1 VTIGPERKRSDAP
14 AVKRRFAAGA
24 LLPWLLALA
33 VSFAGIFQ
41 HELWTP
47 DEPREAEI
55 GREMFEAGGSAL
67 PTLAGEPFLEKPP
80 LFVWTMAASY
90 AAFGVSAGAARIP
103 AALFSTAA
111 LLAAYALGRHVR
123 GRAAGLCAVVVL
135 ATTSEFWSVGHRSI
149 NDTALAAFVAWTHV
163 VLFAAWERGRRR
175 APIGA
180 AAPLAAGALA
190 GLAFLTKGL
199 IGPLLALAPPF
210 VAFAWIAWRSPAD
223 AHARTRARSL
233 VLRAGAAA
241 VGGVL
246 LFGLP
251 WAAALARRPGGW
263 RNAWDCVVGQVV
275 ARSFGGTAALSGHTN
290 PPWYYL
296 LQLPASIAPWIV
308 VVPALLASKALR
320 RGAAAVRA
328 RALAVLFVA
337 GVVLLSLPSG
347 KRGSY
352 LVPLL
357 PAFAAV
363 AGAWLASIRAA
374 RPLERITARVLIG
387 VVGLAGLLLAA
398 FAAAAQANVL
408 SRWPALAPMGAP
420 ELSATRGLLMV
431 AGAATL
437 ALAARSWRAA
447 RRPDPAV
454 AAPRRRALATAI
466 GAPLLLLLL
475 ASHALVRPLLDP
487 VKGLRAGA
495 LAAAAAV
502 PAGEPLLSFDAD
514 ETTLAV
520 LPFYSGR
527 IVRDVAPERVVE
539 EMERSGARHL
549 LTMEYSLRKLPEA
562 ARARLAVVRT
572 LAFTPTRSI
581 VLLEL
586 AR

>member
-1 VTIGPERKRSDAP
+1 MSEGSQRTSPSAP
-14 AVKRRFAAGA
+14 AAKHRFAAGA

-80 LFVWTMAASY
+80 LFVWTMAALY

-111 LLAAYALGRHVR
+111 LLAAYALGRRAR

-163 VLFAAWERGRRR
+163 VLCAAWERGRRR

-199 IGPLLALAPPF
+199 IGPLLALAPPLVAFLF
-210 VAFAWIAWRSPAD
+210 VARRETPRGGAT
-223 AHARTRARSL
+223 ARVGSL
-233 VLRAGAAA
+233 AVRTGVAAA
-241 VGGVL
+241 VAIAA
-246 LFGLP
+246 FGLP
-251 WAAALARRPGGW
+251 WAAALARHPGGW
-263 RNAWDCVVGQVV
+263 RNAWECVVGQVV
-275 ARSFGGTAALSGHTN
+275 ARSFGGTARISGHTN

-296 LQLPASIAPWIV
+296 LQLPASLAPWIV
-308 VVPALLASKALR
+308 ALPALLASKALW
-320 RGAAAVRA
+320 RGAAAVRV
-328 RALAVLFVA
+328 RPLAALFVA

-363 AGAWLASIRAA
+363 VGAWLASIRAA
-374 RPLERITARVLIG
+374 RPLECITARVLIG

-408 SRWPALAPMGAP
+408 SRWPALAPLGAP
-420 ELSATRGLLMV
+420 ELAATRVLLIL

-447 RRPDPAV
+447 RRPDPGA
-454 AAPRRRALATAI
+454 AAPPRRALATAI
-466 GAPLLLLLL
+466 VAPLLFLVLT
-475 ASHALVRPLLDP
+475 SHTLVRPLLDP
-487 VKGLRAGA
+487 VKGLREGA

-527 IVRDVAPERVVE
+527 IVRDLAPDRVVE
-539 EMERSGARHL
+539 EMERVGARHL
-549 LTMEYSLRKLPEA
+549 LTMEYSLRKLPES

-572 LAFTPTRSI
+572 LPFTPTRSI

>member
-1 VTIGPERKRSDAP
+1 M
-14 AVKRRFAAGA
+14 KRRFAAGA
-24 LLPWLLALA
+24 RLSLLLALA

-67 PTLAGEPFLEKPP
+67 PTLGGEPFLEKPP

-90 AAFGVSAGAARIP
+90 AAFGVSAGAARLP

-111 LLAAYALGRHVR
+111 LLAAYALGRRVR
-123 GRAAGLCAVVVL
+123 GRAAGFLAVVVL

-180 AAPLAAGALA
+180 AAPLAAGTLA

-210 VAFAWIAWRSPAD
+210 VAFAWIAWRSRAD

-233 VLRAGAAA
+233 ALRAGAAA

-251 WAAALARRPGGW
+251 WAAALARHPGGW

-275 ARSFGGTAALSGHTN
+275 ARSFGGTAAISGHTN

-320 RGAAAVRA
+320 RGAAAGRA
-328 RALAVLFVA
+328 RALAVLFAA

-357 PAFAAV
+357 PSFAAV
-363 AGAWLASIRAA
+363 CGAGLSALRGRVA
-374 RPLERITARVLIG
+374 LERITARVLIG
-387 VVGLAGLLLAA
+387 VVAFAGFALAA
-398 FAAAAQANVL
+398 FAVAAQFSFL
-408 SRWPALAPMGAP
+408 GRWPALAPMGDPA
-420 ELSATRGLLMV
+420 LVATRVLL
-431 AGAATL
+431 
-437 ALAARSWRAA
+437 LAAGVAIHFVALRTMLCTGVPAA
-447 RRPDPAV
+447 AA

-466 GAPLLLLLL
+466 VAPLLLLLL

-487 VKGLRAGA
+487 VKGLREGA

-502 PAGEPLLSFDAD
+502 PADEPLLSFDAD

-520 LPFYSGR
+520 LPFYAGR
-527 IVRDVAPERVVE
+527 IVRDLAPDRVVE
-539 EMERSGARHL
+539 EMERVGARHL
-549 LTMEYSLRKLPEA
+549 LTMDYSLKKLPEP